1 MGRLIGQWTPL
12 CRHIP
17 ATLNMLGKTHWPM
30 ETTADMSQLQHAEED
45 SLASGDTADIF
56 QLHVEEDGGKTH

>member
-1 MGRLIGQWTPL
+1 
-12 CRHIP
+12 
-17 ATLNMLGKTHWPM
+17 M

-45 SLASGDTADIF
+45 SLASDDTADIF